1 MHEII
6 LHHYP
11 TSPFAEKARLML
23 GFKQLSWRSVQIP
36 PVMPKPDLTALTGG
50 YRRTPVLQIGAD
62 VYCDTALMA
71 RRLEAEKTTPA
82 LFPEGQ
88 EFVAATLAQWA
99 DSVLFLHA
107 VSLVFQP
114 ESMAMRFAKVP
125 KEFVQAFSN
134 DRAALFSSGT
144 VSRIPLEQAK
154 SHWPV
159 LMARLQQQLMRG
171 EGEFLLG
178 SAPCIADFSVAHCLW
193 FLKGTPVTAPL
204 VDDYPDVAAWLGKVL
219 AVGHGSMSELAA
231 DDAVSIAREASPAE
245 LPDEPFFEP
254 NGFEVGQSVT
264 IAAADYGT
272 EPVAGE
278 LVFAGVEELILRRED
293 DRAGVVHV
301 HFPRIGYR
309 IDPR

>member
-1 MHEII
+1 MPEVI

-50 YRRTPVLQIGAD
+50 YRRTPVLQVGAD

-71 RRLEAEKTTPA
+71 RRLEAEKSTPA
-82 LFPEGQ
+82 LFPEGY
-88 EFVAATLAQWA
+88 EFVAATLAEWA

-107 VSLVFQP
+107 ASLVFQP
-114 ESMAMRFAKVP
+114 ESMALRFAQVP
-125 KEFVQAFSN
+125 KEFIQVFSK
-134 DRAALFSSGT
+134 DRAALFGSGSA
-144 VSRIPLEQAK
+144 SRIPLEQAK

-159 LMARLQQQLMRG
+159 LMARLQQQLAR
-171 EGEFLLG
+171 ENGEFLLG
-178 SAPCIADFSVAHCLW
+178 SVPCVADFAVAHCLW

-204 VDDYPDVAAWLGKVL
+204 VDGYPDVAAWLGKVL
-219 AVGHGSMSELAA
+219 AVGHGSPSELSAEE
-231 DDAVSIAREASPAE
+231 AVAIARSSTPAA
-245 LPDEPFFEP
+245 LPDEAFFEP
-254 NGFEVGQSVT
+254 NGFQAGQHVT
-264 IAAADYGT
+264 VSAVDYGT
-272 EPVAGE
+272 EPVEGE

-293 DRAGVVHV
+293 ERAGVVHV

-309 IDPR
+309 VDAR

>member
-1 MHEII
+1 MHELI

-50 YRRTPVLQIGAD
+50 YRRTPVLQVGAD

-71 RRLEAEKTTPA
+71 RRLEAEKNTPA
-82 LFPEGQ
+82 LFPEGH
-88 EFVAATLAQWA
+88 EFVASTLAQWA

-114 ESMAMRFAKVP
+114 ESMALRFAQVP
-125 KEFVQAFSN
+125 KEFIQVFSK
-134 DRAALFSSGT
+134 DRAALFGSGS

-159 LMARLQQQLMRG
+159 LMARLQKQLSRG
-171 EGEFLLG
+171 NGEFLLG
-178 SAPCIADFSVAHCLW
+178 SVPCVADFAVAHCLW

-219 AVGHGSMSELAA
+219 AVGHGSLSELPAA
-231 DDAVSIAREASPAE
+231 EAVSIARNSTPAA
-245 LPDEPFFEP
+245 LPDEAFFEP
-254 NGFEVGQSVT
+254 NGFQAGQQVT
-264 IAAADYGT
+264 ISAVDYGT
-272 EPVAGE
+272 DPVEGE

-293 DRAGVVHV
+293 ERAGVVHV

-309 IDPR
+309 IDAR